1 MSQSSDGES
10 DSQLTMVP
18 TEVPTD
24 VEGDRASLVGDRTP
38 EEPTVVPEHL
48 NPKPFPVMRG
58 P

>member
-24 VEGDRASLVGDRTP
+24 VEGTALAWWGTGPLR
-38 EEPTVVPEHL
+38 EPTVVPEHL
-48 NPKPFPVMRG
+48 NPKPFRS
-58 P
+58 

>member
-38 EEPTVVPEHL
+38 EGADGGPRT
-48 NPKPFPVMRG
+48 PKP
-58 P
+58 

>member
-48 NPKPFPVMRG
+48 NPKNRSRS
-58 P
+58 